1 MNPFNPSK
9 LASALP
15 PMVVGRSAEVARVS
29 EILRSDGDFL
39 LTGVPGVGRRTL
51 VRSAAQQVG
60 ARVVEIDCLRA
71 TDYARFLQLLSD
83 AILSVFSRPM
93 ELSLIQ
99 SWIEPHALELD
110 TSSTGRA
117 KLLMQFVPGEVAKRH
132 WEIFQVLLALPQR
145 LAEAMDCRVVL
156 MFQNFP
162 HLRSWDRSA
171 KWEHYLRQEIQ
182 LQTRVSYAIIATV
195 AEKWEEQAEMESM
208 FLSPVADADLRSWL
222 VTSMRQV
229 ELSLD
234 QDAIQLIL
242 DTVQGHFGDAIV
254 LSRRIW
260 LEHRGGVS
268 SQVRSHQVYRSSVS
282 LIEDLS
288 VTFESLILLLPST
301 QVRLLESL
309 ALDPTLRPHAKEY
322 MQKHQLSRGGTLQGA
337 LLSLEHKGLIYGA
350 DRGYAIALPMLGL
363 WLRYRLG

>member
-1 MNPFNPSK
+1 
-9 LASALP
+9 
-15 PMVVGRSAEVARVS
+15 
-29 EILRSDGDFL
+29 
-39 LTGVPGVGRRTL
+39 
-51 VRSAAQQVG
+51 VRFAAQQVG

-99 SWIEPHALELD
+99 SWIEPHGLELD

-117 KLLMQFVPGEVAKRH
+117 KLLMQFVPGASDEHRH

-145 LAEAMDCRVVL
+145 LAESMDCRVVL

-162 HLRSWDRSA
+162 HLRSWDRSS

-195 AEKWEEQAEMESM
+195 AQKWEEQKDMESM
-208 FLSPVADADLRSWL
+208 FLSPVADSDLRSWL

-234 QDAIQLIL
+234 QDAIQS
-242 DTVQGHFGDAIV
+242 D
-254 LSRRIW
+254 RI
-260 LEHRGGVS
+260 RCIA
-268 SQVRSHQVYRSSVS
+268 VRCR
-282 LIEDLS
+282 
-288 VTFESLILLLPST
+288 
-301 QVRLLESL
+301 
-309 ALDPTLRPHAKEY
+309 
-322 MQKHQLSRGGTLQGA
+322 
-337 LLSLEHKGLIYGA
+337 
-350 DRGYAIALPMLGL
+350 
-363 WLRYRLG
+363 